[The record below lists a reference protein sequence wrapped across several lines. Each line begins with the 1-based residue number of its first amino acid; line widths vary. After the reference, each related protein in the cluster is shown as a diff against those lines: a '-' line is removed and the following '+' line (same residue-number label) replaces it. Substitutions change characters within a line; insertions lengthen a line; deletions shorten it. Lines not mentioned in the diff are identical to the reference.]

1 MSKFKAFTPWH
12 RYVYSPNFFLYISYG
27 TGKENLVK
35 NQEPFNFAIL
45 SLILMRLMFDTAVL
59 LKWEIRC
66 YKAENLIGGQK

>member
-1 MSKFKAFTPWH
+1 MYILPI
-12 RYVYSPNFFLYISYG
+12 FFLYISYG